1 MGGRQQG
8 LWQNYKATW
17 TQRRVSSVLIR
28 HEKAMADL
36 CWILQGGVEFWQQ
49 DMGDMGFRYRGTQEN
64 VHRLQQGTWQV
75 AFLVHLYFWKVA
87 HAKGKNEVM
96 LLWENYF
103 SLLGL
108 SLLMELY
115 VFMAWIHTEDM
126 SKTWTVINLLQRGET
141 ESWWESVTLGITR
154 KNEALVESGEWCQ
167 GSRHTVTDA
176 SAEAGVENEGLNM
189 PKGLMKDTAD

>member
-1 MGGRQQG
+1 M
-8 LWQNYKATW
+8 
-17 TQRRVSSVLIR
+17 SSVLIR

-36 CWILQGGVEFWQQ
+36 CWILQGGVEFWQE

-64 VHRLQQGTWQV
+64 VHRLQHGTWQV

-126 SKTWTVINLLQRGET
+126 SKSWTVINLLQRGET
-141 ESWWESVTLGITR
+141 ESWWESVTLGIMR

-167 GSRHTVTDA
+167 GSRHTATDA
-176 SAEAGVENEGLNM
+176 GAEAGVENEGLNM